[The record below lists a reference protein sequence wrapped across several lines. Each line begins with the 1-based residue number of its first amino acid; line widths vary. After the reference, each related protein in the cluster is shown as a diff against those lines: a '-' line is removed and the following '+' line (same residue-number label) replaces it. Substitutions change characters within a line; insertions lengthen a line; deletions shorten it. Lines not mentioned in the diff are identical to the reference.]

1 MGGTLTMPLPDPAR
15 AHRNELLIRAGCFLA
30 LMLSFALLGEW
41 IRP

>member
-15 AHRNELLIRAGCFLA
+15 AHRNERLIRALCFAA
-30 LMLSFALLGEW
+30 LMASFALLGEW